1 MDYVFAKIKGK
12 AKKSIF
18 KLLSDN
24 SLFDIIKVDLK
35 HCIPYSPDHNLD
47 EDSWY
52 KIENFTSKDFCL
64 DYLKEQF
71 DSKDFDEL
79 NKDQFNKIS
88 YIFSTQGDDFYFQKI
103 TSSLFI
109 HKKMIVFGEVAE
121 IEKSNNR
128 LIINELP
135 DAIFITKSNTII
147 FKSLATISAIF
158 KGIDILYKEATNQE
172 VDDFL
177 KSPFINIKGGY
188 GVDVVSKPNRK
199 RIALVV
205 NTLSTMSDEDKADM
219 HNYINEYCEDKIK
232 YDESS
237 LQYEISTDDE
247 LKYLLYGIEQ
257 RFYTTPFSKE
267 KRLANSVIAI

>member
-1 MDYVFAKIKGK
+1 
-12 AKKSIF
+12 
-18 KLLSDN
+18 
-24 SLFDIIKVDLK
+24 
-35 HCIPYSPDHNLD
+35 
-47 EDSWY
+47 
-52 KIENFTSKDFCL
+52 
-64 DYLKEQF
+64 
-71 DSKDFDEL
+71 
-79 NKDQFNKIS
+79 
-88 YIFSTQGDDFYFQKI
+88 
-103 TSSLFI
+103 
-109 HKKMIVFGEVAE
+109 MIVFGEVAE